1 MGLFLQ
7 VKRLGVMGREKVKS
21 IKDLDIDG
29 KKVFIRCDF
38 NVPLDKDG
46 NISDE
51 RRIRETLPT
60 IEYALSRRAK
70 VILASHL
77 GRPKKEIPSTHYIR
91 LQRTCLRL

>member
-70 VILASHL
+70 LYWHLILADQ
-77 GRPKKEIPSTHYIR
+77 KKRFPVLTISGCREPV
-91 LQRTCLRL
+91 